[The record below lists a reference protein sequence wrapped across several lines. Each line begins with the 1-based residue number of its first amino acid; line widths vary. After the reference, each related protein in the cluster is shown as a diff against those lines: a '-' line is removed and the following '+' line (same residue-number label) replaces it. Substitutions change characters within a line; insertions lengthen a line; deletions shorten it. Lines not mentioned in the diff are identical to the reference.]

1 MDKIA
6 YYVLTAFAVII
17 TLTVHEYCHA
27 YSAYRLGDPTARS
40 LGRLT
45 LNPLR
50 HIDIFGAICMLIF
63 GFGWAKPVPVNARYL
78 EKPRR
83 DMAIIALAGP
93 LSNLVMAIIA
103 AFAYRLIYALLR
115 GVNFPNDFLLA
126 AAQSTVD
133 FFYIFHSVNVGI
145 AIFNL
150 LPIPP
155 LDGSRI
161 LGIILPPR
169 VYYNIMRY
177 ERIIYYVLL
186 GWLFLGDPISD
197 YLLSLPVIAANP
209 LLYIGATLISLSN
222 ILSYAI
228 SAVSTLI
235 FMLTDL
241 IPFLRI

>member
-1 MDKIA
+1 
-6 YYVLTAFAVII
+6 
-17 TLTVHEYCHA
+17 
-27 YSAYRLGDPTARS
+27 
-40 LGRLT
+40 
-45 LNPLR
+45 
-50 HIDIFGAICMLIF
+50 
-63 GFGWAKPVPVNARYL
+63 
-78 EKPRR
+78 
-83 DMAIIALAGP
+83 MAIIALSGP
-93 LSNLVMAIIA
+93 LSNLVMAIAA
-103 AFAYRLIYALLR
+103 AFVYRLIYALLR
-115 GVNFPNDFLLA
+115 GVHFPNDFLLA

-169 VYYNIMRY
+169 MYYSIMRY

-222 ILSYAI
+222 FLSYAI
-228 SAVSTLI
+228 SAVSNLI

-241 IPFLRI
+241 IPFLRF